1 MTGFLPCDTIIPAE
15 RKGFNMGKQDKTNCM
30 RVLESKKIHYTPHPY
45 EADPT
50 LSGEDIARLLGEE
63 PDQVFKTLVTVGK
76 PQRYYVF
83 IIPVNSELNLKKAAA
98 AVGEKSVSMIP
109 QRDLLPLT
117 GYVHGGCSPI
127 GMKKRFPSY
136 IHQSAA
142 GLDRIFVSAGRV
154 GCQAEL
160 APADL
165 IRVAE
170 LVSADLV

>member
-1 MTGFLPCDTIIPAE
+1 
-15 RKGFNMGKQDKTNCM
+15 MGKQDKTNCM
-30 RVLESKKIHYTPHPY
+30 RVLESRKIPYTPHLY

-50 LSGEDIARLLGEE
+50 LTGEDIARILEE
-63 PDQVFKTLVTVGK
+63 NPDQVFKTLVTTGK

-83 IIPVNSELNLKKAAA
+83 IIPVNTELNLKKAAA

-127 GMKKRFPSY
+127 GMKKHFPSY
-136 IHQSAA
+136 IHQSAVS
-142 GLDRIFVSAGRV
+142 LSRIFVSAGRV

-160 APADL
+160 SPSDL
-165 IRVAE
+165 IRIAD
-170 LVSADLV
+170 LKTADLV

>member
-1 MTGFLPCDTIIPAE
+1 
-15 RKGFNMGKQDKTNCM
+15 MGKQDKTNCM
-30 RVLESKKIHYTPHPY
+30 RVLESKEISYTPHLY
-45 EADPT
+45 EADPS
-50 LSGEDIARLLGEE
+50 LSGEDIARILGEE
-63 PDQVFKTLVTVGK
+63 PSQVFKTLVTTGK

-83 IIPVNSELNLKKAAA
+83 VIPVNAELNLKKAAS

-136 IHQSAA
+136 IHESVS

-154 GCQAEL
+154 GCQVEL
-160 APADL
+160 DPADL
-165 IRVAE
+165 VRVAE
-170 LVSADLV
+170 LTVKDLV

>member
-1 MTGFLPCDTIIPAE
+1 
-15 RKGFNMGKQDKTNCM
+15 MGKQDKTNCM
-30 RVLESKKIHYTPHPY
+30 RVLESKKIPYTPHLY
-45 EADPT
+45 EADPS
-50 LSGEDIARLLGEE
+50 LSGEDIARILQEA
-63 PDQVFKTLVTVGK
+63 PDQVFKTLVTSGK
-76 PQRYYVF
+76 PQKYYVF
-83 IIPVNSELNLKKAAA
+83 IIPVNAELNLKKAAA

-136 IHQSAA
+136 IHRSAEN
-142 GLDRIFVSAGRV
+142 LSRIFVSAGRV

-170 LVSADLV
+170 LVPADLI

>member
-1 MTGFLPCDTIIPAE
+1 
-15 RKGFNMGKQDKTNCM
+15 MGKQDKTNCM
-30 RVLESKKIHYTPHPY
+30 RVLESKKISYTPHLY

-50 LSGEDIARLLGEE
+50 LTGVDIAGILQED
-63 PDQVFKTLVTVGK
+63 PSQVFKTLVTTGR

-83 IIPVNSELNLKKAAA
+83 VIPVNAELNLKKAAS

-142 GLDRIFVSAGRV
+142 GLSRIFVSAGRV
-154 GCQAEL
+154 GCQVEL

-170 LVSADLV
+170 LVPADLV